1 MERDKIIEMLE
12 KIKKLFPDRFIIIV
26 CPSNE
31 KGDISNLVNR
41 VVEEL
46 YNYISN
52 NPEYLERN
60 ETVEIKASEVMK
72 IFERLGVRNSNTIH
86 KVKQALEY
94 KGIVTY
100 IKNRYRRFWQINID
114 KLKDLINSFG

>member
-26 CPSNE
+26 CPSNG
-31 KGDISNLVNR
+31 KDNINKVVNR

-46 YNYISN
+46 YNYVSN

-72 IFERLGVRNSNTIH
+72 IFERLGVRNCTTIH

-100 IKNRYRRFWQINID
+100 RKNRYRRFWQININ